1 MDILLAGSEIKNRD
15 LPVETADLCLKSE
28 DNHKSILHRENLGV
42 NDINQARSV
51 LIVLV
56 DLSDKKI

>member
-1 MDILLAGSEIKNRD
+1 MLLAGSEIKNRD
-15 LPVETADLCLKSE
+15 LSVGTADLCLRSE
-28 DNHKSILHRENLGV
+28 NNHKGILLMAKLGV
-42 NDINQARSV
+42 NDINQARTV